1 MSRPAVEIRPVE
13 PGDIEWL
20 APRLRMADIVEC
32 YASGIDNPLDGV
44 RMSVANSVFA
54 RVLVINDELVAIG
67 GCVEH
72 PLSTQLSP
80 IGVPWVV
87 GTPVLIDH
95 PRVLQREGHRYI
107 AAMLERYPQLVNVV
121 HAANTRALVWLRHMG
136 FTLSPPAPWGPRG
149 ALFHTFQMR
158 A

>member
-13 PGDIEWL
+13 PGYMEWL
-20 APRLRMADIVEC
+20 GPRLRLADLVEMHATG
-32 YASGIDNPLDGV
+32 YDDPIQAIRL
-44 RMSVANSVFA
+44 SVDNSVFA
-54 RVLVINDELVAIG
+54 RVLVIDDELVAIG
-67 GCVEH
+67 GCVKH

-87 GTPVLIDH
+87 GTPLLIDH
-95 PRVLQREGHRYI
+95 PRVLQREGRRYI

-121 HAANTRALVWLRHMG
+121 HAANTHAVGWLRHMG
-136 FTLSPPAPWGPRG
+136 FSVSPPAPWGPRG
-149 ALFHTFQMR
+149 ALFHIFQMR

>member
-20 APRLRMADIVEC
+20 GPRLRLADQLEC
-32 YASGIDNPLDGV
+32 HASGADDPVDGI
-44 RMSVANSVFA
+44 RRSVADSVFA
-54 RVLVINDELVAIG
+54 RVLVIDNELVAIG

-87 GTPVLIDH
+87 GTPRLIEH
-95 PRVLQREGHRYI
+95 PRVLQREGRRYI

-121 HAANTRALVWLRHMG
+121 HAANTHAVGWLRHMG
-136 FTLSPPAPWGPRG
+136 FSLSPPAPWGPRG
-149 ALFHTFQMR
+149 ALFHIFQMR